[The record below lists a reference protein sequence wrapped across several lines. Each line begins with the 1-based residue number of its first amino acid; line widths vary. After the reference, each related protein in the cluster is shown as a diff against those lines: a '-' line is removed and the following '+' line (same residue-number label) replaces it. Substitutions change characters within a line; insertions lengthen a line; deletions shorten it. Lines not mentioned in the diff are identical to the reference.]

1 MNTLL
6 SRNAVYSVLEPVFLA
21 EIHKKRVLALSLA
34 TVGVCH
40 TGRLTVA
47 EAGRSL
53 AAVTGKS
60 PKHCIKQID
69 RFLGGDGLD
78 LVVAFPPF
86 VRMVVGD
93 RKELFVAMDWT
104 DYAVNDQATVVLSVV
119 TPYGRATPLVWKTV
133 SKRGLKGKRNG
144 YEDDVLHQLREI
156 LGPDVKVTVL
166 GDRAFGDVELYEML
180 QKRLG
185 WDFIIRF
192 RGVIE
197 VVDQDGE
204 VRRANEWVPGD
215 GTAVCIERP
224 FVTQDRV
231 EVPAVVCVRRP
242 RMKDDW
248 CLATSRT
255 DLSADENASWYGR
268 RFTIEESFRDE
279 KDDRYGWGLRETDI
293 ADPAKRDRL
302 LFVVTLARVLLTALG
317 AAGEQLGLDVRLRA
331 NTERKKRTHAL
342 LTQGRQYVY
351 GVGVLAVLALPLA
364 EVFHGMI
371 HRLHLLDFIGGAI

>member
-6 SRNAVYSVLEPVFLA
+6 GRDPVYRILEPVFLPYV
-21 EIHKKRVLALSLA
+21 HKKRVLALSLA

-40 TGRLTVA
+40 TGRLSVA

-69 RFLGGDGLD
+69 RFLGSDGLE
-78 LVVAFPPF
+78 LVEVFPPY

-104 DYAVNDQATVVLSVV
+104 DYAVNEQATVMLSVV
-119 TPYGRATPLVWKTV
+119 TTQGRATPLVWKTV

-144 YEDDVLHQLREI
+144 YEDDVLHQLRNI

-180 QKRLG
+180 QKSLG

-197 VVDQDGE
+197 VVDREGE
-204 VRRANEWVPGD
+204 VRRASEWVPKD
-215 GTAVCIERP
+215 GTALRVERP

-242 RMKDDW
+242 KMKDDW

-255 DLSADENASWYGR
+255 DLDADAVASWYGR

-279 KDDRYGWGLRETDI
+279 KDDRFGWGLRETDI
-293 ADPAKRDRL
+293 EDPAKRDRL
-302 LFVVTLARVLLTALG
+302 LFVVALARVLLTMLG
-317 AAGEQLGLDVRLRA
+317 AAGEELGLDIRLRA
-331 NTERKKRTHAL
+331 NTVKKRTHAL

-351 GVGVLAVLALPLA
+351 GVGVLAAFALPLA
-364 EVFHGMI
+364 EVFHGLI
-371 HRLHLLDFIGGAI
+371 HRVHLLEFIGGAI

>member
-6 SRNAVYSVLEPVFLA
+6 GRGTVYRILEPVFLPVV
-21 EIHKKRVLALSLA
+21 HKRRVLALSLA
-34 TVGVCH
+34 TVGVRH
-40 TGRLTVA
+40 AGRLSVA
-47 EAGRSL
+47 ETGRSL

-60 PKHCIKQID
+60 PKHCIRQID
-69 RFLGGDGLD
+69 RFLGSDGLN
-78 LVVAFPPF
+78 LVEVFPPY

-93 RKELFVAMDWT
+93 RREAFVAMDWT
-104 DYAVNDQATVVLSVV
+104 QYSVNDQATVTLSVV
-119 TPYGRATPLVWKTV
+119 TTQGRATPLVWKTV
-133 SKRGLKGKRNG
+133 SKAGLKGKRNG
-144 YEDDVLHQLREI
+144 YEDDVLRQLREI
-156 LGPDVKVTVL
+156 LGPDVKATVL
-166 GDRAFGDVELYEML
+166 GDRAFRDVELYEML

-197 VVDQDGE
+197 VVVREGE
-204 VRRANEWVPGD
+204 VRRASEWVLRD
-215 GTAVCIERP
+215 GTALRIERP

-242 RMKDDW
+242 KMKDDW

-255 DLSADENASWYGR
+255 DLDADAVASWYGR

-279 KDDRYGWGLRETDI
+279 KDDRFGWGLRETDI

-302 LFVVTLARVLLTALG
+302 LFVVALARVLLTMLG
-317 AAGEQLGLDVRLRA
+317 AAGEELGLDLRLRA
-331 NTERKKRTHAL
+331 NTAKKRTHAL

-351 GVGVLAVLALPLA
+351 GVGVLAVLAVPLA
-364 EVFHGMI
+364 EVFHGLI
-371 HRLHLLDFIGGAI
+371 HRVHLLDFIGGAI